1 MNEWETEP
9 DQEEFV
15 HAELPCLILRGPVK
29 SLCGYVGVPP
39 SHPMYQ
45 KEYNDINVVVHGGPT
60 FSHLGGFKEIYRE
73 PARKP
78 PLYPPDRGSPEEMLL
93 WMEETGNYFREC
105 IIIERL
111 EPDPDDKW
119 PEGFWWVGF
128 DCAHLGD
135 YVPGV
140 DEALGTSRSRQE
152 TYRNWAWVKAET
164 QRLAEQLAA
173 MMPIPDY
180 NEWIESVRK
189 GGDTNAGKDS

>member
-15 HAELPCLILRGPVK
+15 HAELPCLILRGPMK

-45 KEYNDINVVVHGGPT
+45 KEYNDIDVVVHGGLT
-60 FSHLGGFKEIYRE
+60 FSHMGGFKEIYRE
-73 PARKP
+73 PAYKLPMNP
-78 PLYPPDRGSPEEMLL
+78 PGVLGSPEMTL
-93 WMEETGNYFREC
+93 WMKEIGNYLHERN
-105 IIIERL
+105 IIERL

-128 DCAHLGD
+128 DCAHPGD
-135 YVPGV
+135 YIPRV
-140 DEALGTSRSRQE
+140 DEALDISRSRQE

-173 MMPIPDY
+173 MMVIPDY
-180 NEWIESVRK
+180 SEWIESVKK
-189 GGDTNAGKDS
+189 GGDINAG

>member
-15 HAELPCLILRGPVK
+15 HAELPCLILRGPMK

-45 KEYNDINVVVHGGPT
+45 KKYSDIDVVVHGGPT
-60 FSHLGGFKEIYRE
+60 FSHLGGF
-73 PARKP
+73 
-78 PLYPPDRGSPEEMLL
+78 RG
-93 WMEETGNYFREC
+93 
-105 IIIERL
+105 
-111 EPDPDDKW
+111 
-119 PEGFWWVGF
+119 VGF

-135 YVPGV
+135 YVPGI